1 MTSAREYLQAQGIE
15 QELAQAVATI
25 IKEQPPNAIARI
37 GQLLSTKALPSKQ
50 AEVPLGAWNIIS
62 AHIPYAPHMTFTS
75 QVVGPGK
82 EFPELNWKTTAW
94 LVPHESLRWLVKLV
108 NFVVKHPN
116 FDAKEPFKAKAFSTL
131 FNEIYY
137 PFIEAHHTGEDA
149 VISKHLPDV
158 YGSTGKVSSQHKE
171 FDTSLK
177 KMQEIVNSMSEGSGL
192 DQMSDFLSI
201 HAAFEN
207 DLLSH
212 LAEEERI
219 SPPLLEG
226 KFTEET
232 FNGMLGAELIP
243 HDIQAG
249 CAYHGPEK
257 YMSEI
262 FPCILAIIFATMEV
276 WGGPQ
281 AAAGMHANL
290 PPPVQEAY
298 ANVRP
303 AVKRLIIDPVLLC
316 CM

>member
-1 MTSAREYLQAQGIE
+1 MSAREYLQTQGIE
-15 QELAQAVATI
+15 KELAQAVASI

-37 GQLLSTKALPSKQ
+37 GQLLSIKALPGKQ
-50 AEVPLGAWNIIS
+50 ADIPLGAWNIIS
-62 AHIPYAPHMTFTS
+62 PHIPYAPQMTFS
-75 QVVGPGK
+75 SAVVGTGK
-82 EFPELNWKTTAW
+82 EFPDLNWKTTAW
-94 LVPHESLRWLVKLV
+94 LVPHESLRWLIKLV
-108 NFVVKHPN
+108 NYVAKHPN
-116 FDAKEPFKAKAFSTL
+116 FDPKEPFKAKAFATL

-149 VISKHLPDV
+149 VISKYLPDV

-171 FDTSLK
+171 FDASLK
-177 KMQEIVNSMSEGSGL
+177 KMQAIVNSIAEGSGA
-192 DQMSDFLSI
+192 DQMAEFLSL
-201 HAAFEN
+201 HAAFEEA
-207 DLLSH
+207 LLAH

-219 SPPLLEG
+219 TPQFLEG

-232 FNGMLGAELIP
+232 FNGMIGTELIP

-249 CAYHGPEK
+249 CAYHGPDK

-276 WGGPQ
+276 WGGAR

-303 AVKRLIIDPVLLC
+303 AVKRLIVDPVVLC
-316 CM
+316 SM